1 MNSRKLLEEG
11 RRDELW
17 TKHCGY
23 FTLSPDDFMDVQ
35 KRLLLEQINLLGKS
49 QIGKQLFGNQIPT
62 SVDEFRQ
69 NVPLTTYADY
79 EEYFT
84 IRSRRYYR

>member
-17 TKHCGY
+17 MKHCGY
-23 FTLSPDDFMDVQ
+23 FTLTPDEFMDVQ

-49 QIGKQLFGNQIPT
+49 QIGKEMFGDRIPT
-62 SVDEFRQ
+62 SVEEFRQ
-69 NVPLTTYADY
+69 NVPLTTYSDY
-79 EEYFT
+79 EDTST
-84 IRSRRYYR
+84 IK

>member
-17 TKHCGY
+17 MKHCGY
-23 FTLSPDDFMDVQ
+23 FTLSPEDFMDVQ

-49 QIGKQLFGNQIPT
+49 QIGKQLFRDKTPT
-62 SVDEFRQ
+62 SVEEFRQ
-69 NVPLTTYADY
+69 SVSLTTYAD
-79 EEYFT
+79 
-84 IRSRRYYR
+84 